1 MNESLSLFISPF
13 IQGLL
18 VTIGIGLIIGL
29 EREFNT
35 RQEAAHLGG
44 IRTFPLVAILGFSLV
59 SVSKYS
65 TPLLFAAALIG
76 IFLLVAVAYWVQT
89 QKGKLGLTTELAL
102 LITFTLGAMAAYG
115 ALVEAVSITVFVTT
129 LLSLKDQFHGFIERI
144 TEEELFAFIKFFI
157 IALLVMPLLPDQPFG
172 PKGLLNARE
181 IGWIVVIVSSI
192 SLAGYLALKFGGLQ
206 KGILLTAVAG
216 GLFSSTMVAW
226 VFSQRSRETPE
237 AAATYSAGI
246 VLSSTIMYLRVLF
259 LVWVFHPALAPTM
272 LLPCGALLLASLL
285 VVWFLARHQK
295 QGGAVGDFPLGNPL
309 ELKNALFFV
318 VLYGVVSLFLFYS
331 AEWFGNAGLY
341 ATGTLSGIADID
353 AITIST
359 AKMSNRQGVGTADA
373 ANVILL
379 AMLANTCFKL
389 GVSMLR
395 GTPLLRRLTALGFGL
410 TLLVGAVILM
420 LRIFW
425 IGG

>member
-1 MNESLSLFISPF
+1 MHESLSLLISPF

-18 VTIGIGLIIGL
+18 ATIGIGLIIGL

-35 RQEAAHLGG
+35 HQEAAHLGG
-44 IRTFPLVAILGFSLV
+44 IRTFPLVAILGFSLA
-59 SVSKYS
+59 SVAKNT
-65 TPLLFAAALIG
+65 TPLLLAAALVGMFIL
-76 IFLLVAVAYWVQT
+76 IAVAYWVQT

-102 LITFTLGAMAAYG
+102 LITFVLGTLTAYG
-115 ALVEAVSITVFVTT
+115 FLVEAVSVTVFITT
-129 LLSLKDQFHGFIERI
+129 LLSLKDQFHGFIKRI
-144 TEEELFAFIKFFI
+144 TEEELFAFIKFII

-172 PKGLLNARE
+172 PNGLLNARE

-192 SLAGYLALKFGGLQ
+192 SLAGYLGLKFGGLRR
-206 KGILLTAVAG
+206 GILLTAFAG

-226 VFSQRSRETPE
+226 VFSQRSRETPA

-259 LVWVFHPALAPTM
+259 LVWVFHPALAPAM
-272 LLPCGALLLASLL
+272 LLPCGALLLTSLG
-285 VVWFLARHQK
+285 VVWFLAYRHAQQ
-295 QGGAVGDFPLGNPL
+295 QGPMGDFPLGNPL

-331 AEWFGNAGLY
+331 NQWFGYAGLY
-341 ATGTLSGIADID
+341 TTGTLSGIADID

-359 AKMSNRQGVGTADA
+359 AKLSNRNGVGTADA

-379 AMLANTCFKL
+379 AMLANTAFKL
-389 GVSMLR
+389 GVSLLR
-395 GTPLLRRLTALGFGL
+395 GTPQLRRLTAIGFGL
-410 TLLVGAVILM
+410 TLLTGGAVLAIRLF
-420 LRIFW
+420 I
-425 IGG
+425 